1 MSVTVSIHA
10 RFMCDGLHIMTSHYA
25 LRVRPSTRA
34 APQNNASCALGL
46 WLCSSHLELTRAE
59 SLAILTHKSMSGSG
73 ITSGSVPSG
82 DDSGEDAMTLGGHT
96 LGSQDPAPSDDV
108 SGGPIPSTAVDTA
121 FDQQEDDPDY
131 AHYMSGTSIGLS
143 VSPEGCFAGFSMC

>member
-1 MSVTVSIHA
+1 MSVTV
-10 RFMCDGLHIMTSHYA
+10 FMHVSCVTVYTKVTSHYGP
-25 LRVRPSTRA
+25 RVRPSTRA

-46 WLCSSHLELTRAE
+46 WLCSLCPELTRAE
-59 SLAILTHKSMSGSG
+59 PLAILAHKGMSGSG

-82 DDSGEDAMTLGGHT
+82 DDPGDDAMTLGGHT
-96 LGSQDPAPSDDV
+96 LGSQDPAPSDEA

-121 FDQQEDDPDY
+121 IDQQEDDPDY

-143 VSPEGCFAGFSMC
+143 VSPEGCLADFSLC